1 MGLWWPSKAEV
12 FLEWVTYKVVP
23 RKQIISGL
31 VSLSQIQYLH
41 GLMKQM
47 QKIQISGTVLYEDE
61 DNNIPE
67 PSSAASG
74 NAFGGQHGDSLKGY
88 GEMRATQSDAVRSGA
103 SGQAPKNRKF

>member
-23 RKQIISGL
+23 QKQVKSFLIL
-31 VSLSQIQYLH
+31 CLSQIQHLH

-47 QKIQISGTVLYEDE
+47 QKIQISGMVLYEDV

-67 PSSAASG
+67 PSSAANG
-74 NAFGGQHGDSLKGY
+74 NAFGGQYGDSLQGLW
-88 GEMRATQSDAVRSGA
+88 
-103 SGQAPKNRKF
+103 